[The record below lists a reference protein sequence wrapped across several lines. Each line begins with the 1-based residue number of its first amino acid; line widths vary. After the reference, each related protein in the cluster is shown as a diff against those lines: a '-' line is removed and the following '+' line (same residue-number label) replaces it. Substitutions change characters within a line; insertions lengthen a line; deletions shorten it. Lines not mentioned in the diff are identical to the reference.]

1 VRERA
6 VRVLLILAAVAPAL
20 VACHSGPP
28 PGSEPA
34 AFSSPTA
41 ASGAPAKTSEGV
53 QPVGATTPRGAVE
66 AFLAAARAQDVQ
78 AMSAVWGSAQGPA
91 REYIPHDVVEK
102 RLLIMLCFLRHDK
115 SAIGDPAAGI
125 GGRVT
130 FAVTLSQGSL
140 TRSTTVTTVI
150 GPQARYYVETFDM
163 KAVEP
168 LCQNQVKP
176 PPPPQ

>member
-6 VRVLLILAAVAPAL
+6 IRAFLVLAAVAPAL
-20 VACHSGPP
+20 AACHSGPP
-28 PGSEPA
+28 PGSEPQP
-34 AFSSPTA
+34 FSSPTG
-41 ASGAPAKTSEGV
+41 ASGSPAKPLEGP
-53 QPVGATTPRGAVE
+53 QPVGAGTPRDAVD

-115 SAIGDPAAGI
+115 SSVGDPTASV
-125 GGRVT
+125 GGKLN
-130 FAVTLSQGSL
+130 FGVTLTQGSL
-140 TRSTTVTTVI
+140 TRSTTVTTVM

-163 KAVEP
+163 KSVEP

-176 PPPPQ
+176 PPPPG